1 MRQVIKMTNAEKIEI
16 KRSRIAKNNEQIK
29 LLKDKNKRLEEEI
42 DLLTAAEVR
51 QTMNVLNIPI
61 QDMSK
66 MLRELR
72 LKGTDTN
79 D

>member
-1 MRQVIKMTNAEKIEI
+1 MTNAEKIEI
-16 KRSRIAKNNEQIK
+16 KRNRIAKNNEQIK

-42 DLLTAAEVR
+42 NLLTAAEVR

>member
-1 MRQVIKMTNAEKIEI
+1 MTNAEKIEI

-42 DLLTAAEVR
+42 NLLTAAEVR

>member
-1 MRQVIKMTNAEKIEI
+1 MTNAEKIEI
-16 KRSRIAKNNEQIK
+16 KRNRIAKNNEQIK
-29 LLKDKNKRLEEEI
+29 LLKDKNKKLEEEI
-42 DLLTAAEVR
+42 DLLTAAEIR